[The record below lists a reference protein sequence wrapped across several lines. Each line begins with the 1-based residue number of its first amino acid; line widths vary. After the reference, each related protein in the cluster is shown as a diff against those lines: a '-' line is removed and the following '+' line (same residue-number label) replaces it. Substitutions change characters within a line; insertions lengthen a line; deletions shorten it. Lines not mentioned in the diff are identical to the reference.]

1 MEINQITEK
10 IIGAAIKVHSL
21 LGPGL
26 FEQVY
31 KACLFRELQKQ
42 SIKVAKEVM
51 LPVLYDC
58 ELIDLGYRLDLLV
71 ESEVIVELKA
81 IERLTRV
88 HRTQV
93 LTYLKL
99 SHKTVGLL
107 INFNAVPLKDGI
119 VRIVRGYAGPK
130 PSAVSVSPR

>member
-1 MEINQITEK
+1 MPIPR
-10 IIGAAIKVHSL
+10 A
-21 LGPGL
+21 P
-26 FEQVY
+26 
-31 KACLFRELQKQ
+31 KAEHQGCQRGH
-42 SIKVAKEVM
+42 V
-51 LPVLYDC
+51 PVLYDC

-99 SHKTVGLL
+99 SQKTVGLL

-119 VRIVRGYAGPK
+119 VRIVRGYAGP
-130 PSAVSVSPR
+130 